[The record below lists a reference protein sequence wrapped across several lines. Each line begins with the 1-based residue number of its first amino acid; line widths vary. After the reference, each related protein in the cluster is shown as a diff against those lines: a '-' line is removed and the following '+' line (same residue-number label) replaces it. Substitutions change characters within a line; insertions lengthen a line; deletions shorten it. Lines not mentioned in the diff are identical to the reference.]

1 MSNKKEISSNCNNSC
16 FKDSYQNINTPKMMI
31 VSEDVLMMFEN
42 QITELKN
49 LVASLSRPDE
59 VILDNEEAAKFIKV
73 STRTLQKYRKQHLLT
88 FSQHDRMIWY
98 RKSDLLDFLQRH
110 QINGR

>member
-1 MSNKKEISSNCNNSC
+1 MYSNMYIIPNIIEIIVLLVINNPIISSNCNNSC

-49 LVASLSRPDE
+49 LVASLR
-59 VILDNEEAAKFIKV
+59 
-73 STRTLQKYRKQHLLT
+73 
-88 FSQHDRMIWY
+88 
-98 RKSDLLDFLQRH
+98 DLMRLYSMTKRLRSS
-110 QINGR
+110 